1 MVDDTDNT
9 MSDNNEDEKD
19 KKEDTIIEKIN
30 VTQKK
35 YMLSV
40 VYEAHFSKI
49 NMNIFLDLFKKKN
62 PLLII
67 KNMKYSWKIKQ
78 YINHRNNIKHKTL
91 VYV

>member
-35 YMLSV
+35 YVLSV
-40 VYEAHFSKI
+40 VYEAHFSKT
-49 NMNIFLDLFKKKN
+49 NMNVFKDLLKN
-62 PLLII
+62 
-67 KNMKYSWKIKQ
+67 KNKF
-78 YINHRNNIKHKTL
+78 RC
-91 VYV
+91 